1 MLSNSYIDESVRG
14 SQYLLAA
21 VIVEH
26 TRHQDIRRELKGLRQ
41 FGRSSLHMHKE
52 VIGRK
57 RLIANSVSQ
66 MEIACVLAVQELSG
80 QSLMSARNTC
90 LNELAGHTL
99 IRATSQL
106 TLESSNSIELDK
118 KILSN
123 SAYEYSGKFPHYRHL
138 PSAQEPLLWLPD
150 IIAWCVGKGGEFEN
164 LVRPLLR
171 Y

>member
-1 MLSNSYIDESVRG
+1 
-14 SQYLLAA
+14 
-21 VIVEH
+21 
-26 TRHQDIRRELKGLRQ
+26 
-41 FGRSSLHMHKE
+41 
-52 VIGRK
+52 
-57 RLIANSVSQ
+57 